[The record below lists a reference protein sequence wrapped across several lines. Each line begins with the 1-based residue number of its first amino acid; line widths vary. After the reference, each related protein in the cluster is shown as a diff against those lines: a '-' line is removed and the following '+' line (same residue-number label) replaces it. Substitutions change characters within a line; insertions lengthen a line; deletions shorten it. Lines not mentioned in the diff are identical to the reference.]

1 MPDLVP
7 VDHQPEFD
15 HSLVAVNH
23 NPFDYSGVGAAM
35 PEAYGAS
42 APVTDPLAKLVIGA
56 GKSAISGV
64 TAPGDAYAGRLDPMS
79 DEGMRRTMDMAGL
92 MTLGAGA
99 GPAEANSLRAG
110 IKAFHGSPHDFDK
123 FSMDKIG
130 TGEGAQAYGHGL
142 YFAEAEPVAKQ
153 YRDQLKWKGADFNE
167 PHNIAQNA
175 IDRHN
180 GDREAAVASL
190 ESAVESTK
198 RFHRGNVPPAQAKA
212 NADVEQ
218 AIAHLRSGDPITG
231 SAPTPGH
238 MYEVNI
244 NADPE
249 HFLDWDK
256 PLSEQHPK
264 VRDAVSSAMLPS
276 ESFKGPLK
284 TRAEAAKA
292 GDFSG
297 IDGASALKLLGDYSN
312 PSAASQ
318 ALRNAGIPGIK
329 YLDQG
334 SRTAGEG
341 SRNYVVFNHDL
352 IDIVK
357 KYAVAGIALP
367 PAIAA
372 QYKKN
377 FVPVDHD
384 PFEGE

>member
-1 MPDLVP
+1 MAVLDWLQQMLGGGDPEATEQAAASTAMMP
-7 VDHQPEFD
+7 
-15 HSLVAVNH
+15 AVNQWAQNVGSGQYVRQGLPSTYDPTQSFAQNAL
-23 NPFDYSGVGAAM
+23 NP
-35 PEAYGAS
+35 
-42 APVTDPLAKLVIGA
+42 
-56 GKSAISGV
+56 
-64 TAPGDAYAGRLDPMS
+64 
-79 DEGMRRTMDMAGL
+79 
-92 MTLGAGA
+92 
-99 GPAEANSLRAG
+99 NSLENALNVALGIGGGSGLG
-110 IKAFHGSPHDFDK
+110 IKAYHGSPYDFSAFDA
-123 FSMDKIG
+123 SKIG